1 MAGSRSALTL
11 APGVFFGKANQT
23 VQTESF
29 LFSELEATVPEREV
43 PRHTYQTPHFV
54 LVLRGIYSTD
64 ASNHDGPCSSATL
77 IFNPA
82 GTTHRDC
89 FRSPRGRFLSISP
102 SAEGSKFLDRASPS
116 ARVVAGGRTCSSDS
130 IRIMGQIVQEL
141 EGQNNPSAVVLEGLG
156 LELIGYLVEGGS
168 RSESRHIPDWLL
180 RTKEMI
186 EDCAGDDLSI
196 SDLAAT
202 ASVHPVYLAVP
213 SGNIL
218 DTLRGNICGV
228 IDCFAFS
235 ACWRIP
241 TCR

>member
-1 MAGSRSALTL
+1 
-11 APGVFFGKANQT
+11 
-23 VQTESF
+23 
-29 LFSELEATVPEREV
+29 
-43 PRHTYQTPHFV
+43 
-54 LVLRGIYSTD
+54 
-64 ASNHDGPCSSATL
+64 
-77 IFNPA
+77 
-82 GTTHRDC
+82 
-89 FRSPRGRFLSISP
+89 
-102 SAEGSKFLDRASPS
+102 
-116 ARVVAGGRTCSSDS
+116 
-130 IRIMGQIVQEL
+130 MGQIVQEL